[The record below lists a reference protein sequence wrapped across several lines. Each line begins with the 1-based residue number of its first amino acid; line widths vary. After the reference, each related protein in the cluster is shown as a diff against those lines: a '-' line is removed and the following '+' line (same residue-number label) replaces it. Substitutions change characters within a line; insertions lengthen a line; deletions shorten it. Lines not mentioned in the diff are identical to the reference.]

1 MQLFVFQPEINIP
14 QTVKEFKEVLEKSGI
29 SQRFAAK
36 HIMEKTSQGNLSF
49 LLENRKTK
57 KWAELS
63 HRGRVPYIRM
73 RGWLDSS
80 DEQRQTLSMLRQT
93 KGRTK
98 QNFV

>member
-1 MQLFVFQPEINIP
+1 M
-14 QTVKEFKEVLEKSGI
+14 LEKSGI

-49 LLENRKTK
+49 LLEKGKTK

-93 KGRTK
+93 KGKLEHIFRVT
-98 QNFV
+98 